1 MASMRRAAKASAA
14 SARRGSAAVPAA
26 ATPEPP
32 ISSRRALGRYLGLFL
47 LFAVVLFAVYQF
59 SEATHRFR
67 YINAANAV
75 ICGRILGWVG
85 VANQTTG
92 TTVAIRTTNMEII
105 SECSA
110 IYVAILFT
118 AGVLAFPTTWRA
130 RLRGLAFGLP
140 CIFAINVLRLVSL
153 GIVIQHRAAL
163 LPLFHE
169 YLWQVLFVLVVAVL
183 YLLWIERFVPR
194 EGARQTA

>member
-14 SARRGSAAVPAA
+14 SARRGSAAAPAA
-26 ATPEPP
+26 ATPDPP

-67 YINAANAV
+67 YVNAANAV

-130 RLRGLAFGLP
+130 RLRGLAFG
-140 CIFAINVLRLVSL
+140 AAVHLRDQRPAS
-153 GIVIQHRAAL
+153 GIARHRHSASRRAAAAVPRVL
-163 LPLFHE
+163 VAGALRARRRRPLF
-169 YLWQVLFVLVVAVL
+169 VVD
-183 YLLWIERFVPR
+183 R
-194 EGARQTA
+194 EVRAA